1 MNFFAEFKQVL
12 AMLILSGALALFIV
26 YEMPEQLIWA
36 VIIAI
41 AGLAG
46 YQIFKNGTPK

>member
-1 MNFFAEFKQVL
+1 
-12 AMLILSGALALFIV
+12 MLILTGALVLFIV
-26 YEMPEQLIWA
+26 YEMPQELIWA

-46 YQIFKNGTPK
+46 YELIRFNNRPKG